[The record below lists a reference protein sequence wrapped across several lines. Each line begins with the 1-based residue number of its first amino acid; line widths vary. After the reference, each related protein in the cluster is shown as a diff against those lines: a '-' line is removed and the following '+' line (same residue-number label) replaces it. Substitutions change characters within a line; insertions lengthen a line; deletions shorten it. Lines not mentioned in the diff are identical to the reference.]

1 MISKKVKI
9 RNKLGLHARPASMIV
24 DAAMKHDGDI
34 KLKANDI
41 IADAKSILSLMM
53 LAAEC
58 GTEMEIIAE
67 NNTDDEKA
75 VNDINELFVRKFD
88 ED

>member
-1 MISKKVKI
+1 MITKKIKI

-24 DAAMKHDGDI
+24 DAAMKHPGDI
-34 KLKANDI
+34 KLSANEI
-41 IADAKSILSLMM
+41 IADAKSILSIMM

-58 GTEMEIIAE
+58 GTEIEISGD
-67 NNTDDEKA
+67 NNPDDEKA
-75 VNDINELFVRKFD
+75 VNDIIELFERKFD